1 MEEKIKVII
10 AEDVDIIRE
19 NYIEELG
26 KDSEIEIVG
35 SASSGEGIV
44 EVFKSVGAN
53 IVLMDVEMETQRAG
67 IDSAREICELDPDV
81 KVIFLSVR
89 EDDATIISSLATGAV
104 DYMVKSDDYE
114 KIADHIKKAYH
125 DKVEMELAI
134 QRCMRDELK
143 RLSKSNHEMLLF
155 TKKLATLTQAEREI
169 ISCLLADYKM
179 KNIAEKRCVEL
190 VTIKTQVGQLLR
202 KFKVSRTKEIVK
214 QIREMK
220 LEELF

>member
-1 MEEKIKVII
+1 MEETIKVMI
-10 AEDVDIIRE
+10 AEDIDIIRE

-26 KDSEIEIVG
+26 AADEIEIVG
-35 SASSGEGIV
+35 SAASGREIV
-44 EVFKSVGAN
+44 EIFKKVGAN
-53 IVLMDVEMETQRAG
+53 IVLMDVEMETQTAG
-67 IDSAREICELDPDV
+67 IDAAREICEFDPDV

-89 EDDATIISSLATGAV
+89 EDDSTIIASLATGAV
-104 DYMVKSDDYE
+104 DYMVKCDDYE
-114 KIADHIKKAYH
+114 KIVHHIKKAYH

-169 ISCLLADYKM
+169 ISLLLKGYKM
-179 KNIAEKRCVEL
+179 KDIAEKRFVEL

-202 KFKVSRTKEIVK
+202 KFGVSRTKEIVL